1 MSRLKTLLDELCPD
15 GVEYKKLGELGTF
28 YGGLS
33 GKSKEDFKDGNA
45 KYITYMNV
53 FSNIAV
59 NTNIH
64 DYVRVGEKEKQN
76 AVKYGDVLFTGSS
89 ETPEE
94 CGMSSVLTEEVEEK
108 LYLNSFCF
116 GFRFYDPSIMLPGFA
131 KFLFRSHAM
140 RKQIIR
146 TANGVTRFNVSKKK
160 MESVIIPVPPL
171 AVQCE
176 IVRLLDNFAELTAE
190 LTAEL
195 SLRRTQYEQ
204 YRDTL
209 LTFPAADEAETLSTS
224 SVRWLRLGEIFDV
237 RNGYTPSKK
246 NPEFWKDGTI
256 PWFRMEDIRENGRI
270 LKDSIQH
277 ITAKGVKG
285 KGLFPKDS
293 IIISTTATIG
303 EHAILEVDGLT
314 NQQITCLT
322 IKREYR
328 NQILPKYVFYYGYN
342 IGQWCREN
350 VNKSGGLAI
359 IPTKKIKEMQIPV
372 PPLAEQER
380 IVSILDQFDTL
391 CNDLSAGLPAE
402 IDARRKQYAYY
413 RDRLLTFRE
422 KRA

>member
-116 GFRFYDPSIMLPGFA
+116 GFRFHDPSIMLPGFS

-160 MESVIIPVPPL
+160 MESVVIPVPPL

-176 IVRLLDNFAELTAE
+176 IVRLLDNFAKLTAE

-195 SLRRTQYEQ
+195 SLRRTQYEH

-209 LTFPAADEAETLSTS
+209 LTFPASDEAETLSTS
-224 SVRWLRLGEIFDV
+224 SVQWLPLGEV
-237 RNGYTPSKK
+237 
-246 NPEFWKDGTI
+246 
-256 PWFRMEDIRENGRI
+256 
-270 LKDSIQH
+270 
-277 ITAKGVKG
+277 
-285 KGLFPKDS
+285 
-293 IIISTTATIG
+293 
-303 EHAILEVDGLT
+303 
-314 NQQITCLT
+314 
-322 IKREYR
+322 
-328 NQILPKYVFYYGYN
+328 
-342 IGQWCREN
+342 
-350 VNKSGGLAI
+350 
-359 IPTKKIKEMQIPV
+359 
-372 PPLAEQER
+372 
-380 IVSILDQFDTL
+380 
-391 CNDLSAGLPAE
+391 
-402 IDARRKQYAYY
+402 
-413 RDRLLTFRE
+413 
-422 KRA
+422 

>member
-176 IVRLLDNFAELTAE
+176 IVRLLDNFAELTAD
-190 LTAEL
+190 LIAEL
-195 SLRRTQYEQ
+195 SLRRTQYEH

-209 LTFPAADEAETLSTS
+209 LTFPASDEAETLSTS
-224 SVRWLRLGEIFDV
+224 SVQWLPLGEVCDFQNGFAFKSRLFMDDGFPIV
-237 RNGYTPSKK
+237 RITNIQEQRIDNSGLVYFHLRDYKENLENFVVYPGDIVIAMSGATTGKIAMNTSSQQYYLNQRVGKFMPQKEKLLNNFLYHILRRKEKDLYYLAGGGAQPNLSSEKLKK
-246 NPEFWKDGTI
+246 
-256 PWFRMEDIRENGRI
+256 M
-270 LKDSIQH
+270 
-277 ITAKGVKG
+277 V
-285 KGLFPKDS
+285 
-293 IIISTTATIG
+293 
-303 EHAILEVDGLT
+303 
-314 NQQITCLT
+314 
-322 IKREYR
+322 
-328 NQILPKYVFYYGYN
+328 
-342 IGQWCREN
+342 
-350 VNKSGGLAI
+350 
-359 IPTKKIKEMQIPV
+359 IPV

-380 IVSILDQFDTL
+380 IVSLLDRFDAL
-391 CNDLSAGLPAE
+391 CNDLSSGLPAE

-413 RDRLLTFRE
+413 RDRLLTFRG

>member
-195 SLRRTQYEQ
+195 SLRRTQYEH

-209 LTFPAADEAETLSTS
+209 LTFPAADEAEKLSTT
-224 SVRWLRLGEIFDV
+224 SVRWLRLEDIAINCDSKRKPIAKRNRQAGQYPYYGASGLVDYVKEYIFDGDYLLV
-237 RNGYTPSKK
+237 SEDGANLLARNTPIAFSISGKTWVNNHAHVLK
-246 NPEFWKDGTI
+246 FADYDMRRYVEFYL
-256 PWFRMEDIRENGRI
+256 N
-270 LKDSIQH
+270 SIDL
-277 ITAKGVKG
+277 TRY
-285 KGLFPKDS
+285 
-293 IIISTTATIG
+293 ISTA
-303 EHAILEVDGLT
+303 AQPKLT
-314 NQQITCLT
+314 QDNLNKIMIPIPGTNKESSAKQIH
-322 IKREYR
+322 K
-328 NQILPKYVFYYGYN
+328 
-342 IGQWCREN
+342 
-350 VNKSGGLAI
+350 
-359 IPTKKIKEMQIPV
+359 
-372 PPLAEQER
+372 
-380 IVSILDQFDTL
+380 IVSILDRFDML
-391 CNDLSAGLPAE
+391 CNDLTAGLPAE
-402 IDARRKQYAYY
+402 IEARRKQYAYY